1 MATKDT
7 SSLSSDQKGLNHSPN
22 DQTEKK
28 GWDKT
33 SVISQVIGALAIPI
47 SIIVLIVQIGQ
58 FNTQQ
63 QSNSKTAM
71 TQFQQTEQLAQN
83 QQYQTTLDTYLDR
96 MSDLLLK
103 SNLAVSKPGDEVQA
117 LAEARTLTAV
127 RNLDGPRKGTLIRF
141 LWEAKLING
150 PQPIINLNGANLNG
164 AFFSGGSLNL
174 VGSIH
179 LPPIV
184 IVTPNGPFIFTGAI
198 LQDVNLS
205 GAILVDAYLIGA
217 DLDGADLSYADLKG
231 AHLSRAIFNTKTK
244 QSKDAQGNPLTLKP
258 TQWPKGFDPQAAGA
272 ICDDC

>member
-7 SSLSSDQKGLNHSPN
+7 SSLSSDQQGLNHSPN
-22 DQTEKK
+22 DQPEKK
-28 GWDKT
+28 GWDKA

-63 QSNSKTAM
+63 QSNSQTAM
-71 TQFQQTEQLAQN
+71 KQFQQTEQLAQN

-127 RNLDGPRKGTLIRF
+127 RNLDGLRKGTLIRF
-141 LWEAKLING
+141 LWEAKLINR
-150 PQPIINLNGANLNG
+150 PQPIINLNGANLSE
-164 AFFSGGSLNL
+164 AIFSGGSLNL

-184 IVTPNGPFIFTGAI
+184 IVTPNGPFISTGAI

-205 GAILVDAYLIGA
+205 GAILEGAYLIGA

-231 AHLSRAIFNTKTK
+231 AHLSGARYNTKTI
-244 QSKDAQGNPLTLKP
+244 QFKDTQGKTFILEPTL
-258 TQWPKGFDPQAAGA
+258 WPKGFDPKAAGA
-272 ICDDC
+272 SCDDC